1 MTYIEEWPS
10 RFVAYHKSATIPGDT
25 VKSPLDEIFDTLT
38 EGHRRAKEMTRA
50 AESKYGARLM
60 WIEIEALERSGDW
73 SPVGRFY
80 PEGFQQG

>member
-1 MTYIEEWPS
+1 MAYIEEWPS
-10 RFVAYHKSATIPGDT
+10 RFVAYYRSPTFPGDT

-38 EGHRRAKEMTRA
+38 EGNRRAREMTQA

-60 WIEIEALERSGDW
+60 WIEIEALQRSGDW

-80 PEGFQQG
+80 PEGAQ